1 MNMDETL
8 DLTLL
13 CEQCDK
19 HSCVCEDWIMKN
31 DIPQE
36 KIYSRL
42 TDQHIIVELPYTR
55 QTEIHSDGRGGLYEM
70 STGLYLVAND

>member
-1 MNMDETL
+1 MADGGKMAEMDETL

-31 DIPQE
+31 DTPQG
-36 KIYSRL
+36 KVY
-42 TDQHIIVELPYTR
+42 
-55 QTEIHSDGRGGLYEM
+55 SDGRGGLYEM
-70 STGLYLVAND
+70 STRLYPIDND